1 MPEWFKNQWFLGG
14 RHARNIAHVWISV
27 LRIFVQDGFRDLRSV
42 GPQSLH
48 KNTVWVVFWG
58 LMFEV
63 ILAGGLRGEKR
74 KDLKRLWPEGPPDI
88 YIYIYICT
96 VCFDTVS
103 WTKQLHAS
111 NHCWKGLSLS
121 LSLYIYIICPINTML
136 IVIWIGRYW
145 SLIDLWAEYERKL
158 NGIWMESEFDWSSL
172 LMFQFCRSAAVK
184 HTVQLGKSQSLD
196 RDSSVTFE
204 FGAQLARFV
213 GSNSVAAPSPQSITS
228 CCSTWVGF
236 QGRKI
241 WTESERFGNNFWNL
255 KGIWM

>member
-1 MPEWFKNQWFLGG
+1 M
-14 RHARNIAHVWISV
+14 R
-27 LRIFVQDGFRDLRSV
+27 RIIV
-42 GPQSLH
+42 G
-48 KNTVWVVFWG
+48 KV
-58 LMFEV
+58 
-63 ILAGGLRGEKR
+63 
-74 KDLKRLWPEGPPDI
+74 
-88 YIYIYICT
+88 
-96 VCFDTVS
+96 
-103 WTKQLHAS
+103 
-111 NHCWKGLSLS
+111 SLS
-121 LSLYIYIICPINTML
+121 LSLYIYYMSYKHYADSNLDWTLLESYRSLGGVRKETEWNMNG
-136 IVIWIGRYW
+136 IWIWLVVFANVSILSQCRGEAHSTARE
-145 SLIDLWAEYERKL
+145 SAEFGSRQLGKKIRNM